1 MDLFL
6 TAAVDFC
13 TKTANIWQIV
23 GYVLLVF
30 KIVIPLLLIIFGM
43 IDLGKAVIASKSDE
57 VKKATTSLAFRAVAA
72 VAIFLIPTIIGVV
85 MGFVSDFSES
95 GAKADFDICKACI
108 TRPNNKSCDNKA
120 DAAWEGKTSTS
131 SSEEE

>member
-6 TAAVDFC
+6 TAAIDFC
-13 TKTANIWQIV
+13 KNTANIWQIV

-57 VKKATTSLAFRAVAA
+57 VKKATTSLMFRAVAA
-72 VAIFLIPTIIGVV
+72 VVIFLIPTIVGVI
-85 MGFVSDFSES
+85 MGFVSDFKDS
-95 GAKADFDICKACI
+95 GAKDDFNICRKCL
-108 TRPNNKSCDNKA
+108 TRPTSECTQAA
-120 DAAWEGKTSTS
+120 DAWK
-131 SSEEE
+131 